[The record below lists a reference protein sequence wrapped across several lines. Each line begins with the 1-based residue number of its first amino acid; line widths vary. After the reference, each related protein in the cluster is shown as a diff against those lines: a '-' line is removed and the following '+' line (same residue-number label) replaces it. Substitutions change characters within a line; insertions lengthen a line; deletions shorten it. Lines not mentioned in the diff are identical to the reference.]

1 MTDADHVAHI
11 RDQLGPCVLLR
22 SHQERRGHALGMA
35 KATQTD
41 MTPAYLAS
49 LNHGQNIGVLLG
61 AASEGLCSI
70 DVDNDD
76 RLEAF
81 LSLNPGLRESLISR
95 GSRGG
100 NMWLRIR
107 ESIRQLGR

>member
-1 MTDADHVAHI
+1 
-11 RDQLGPCVLLR
+11 
-22 SHQERRGHALGMA
+22 
-35 KATQTD
+35 

-61 AASEGLCSI
+61 AASEGLCTI
-70 DVDNDD
+70 DVDDDD

-81 LSLNPGLRESLISR
+81 LSLNPCLRESLISR

-100 NMWLRIR
+100 NVWIQESR
-107 ESIRQLGR
+107 ENTRHLGS